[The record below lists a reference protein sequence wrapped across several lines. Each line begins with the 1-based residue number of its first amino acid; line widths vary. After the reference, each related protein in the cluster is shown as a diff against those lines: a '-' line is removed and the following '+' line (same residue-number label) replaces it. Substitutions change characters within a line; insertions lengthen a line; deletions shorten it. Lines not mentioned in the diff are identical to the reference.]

1 MTNKQGHFYWN
12 KFNDKLTNFK
22 GISFEYHNKFWI
34 IVILWLINKYKSI
47 KTSEILL
54 FNYIQWEYLYKQRNV
69 VYAKYEKSNKRP
81 LWTNK
86 GWEANPDLYLFCCK
100 ARQYGLRMFR
110 LGALTSVGA
119 NPYYHQSSTPRSYT
133 QTY

>member
-69 VYAKYEKSNKRP
+69 VYAKYEKSTKRP
-81 LWTNK
+81 LETNK
-86 GWEANPDLYLFCCK
+86 GREANPGLYFILLQSK
-100 ARQYGLRMFR
+100 AVRITNVQ
-110 LGALTSVGA
+110 VGGTDI
-119 NPYYHQSSTPRSYT
+119 SGG
-133 QTY
+133 